1 MLGQDTE
8 FFVYNVAEGHV
19 VPAHS
24 VGIGKEKTQISY
36 GGSYFRDGYAVEF
49 NAPASSCRSGV
60 WEQLAKTMDVF
71 KGGAVQSDVW
81 DEKTQR
87 YKVVKETPALP
98 KDYKLIT
105 DPCATIDLSEIKS
118 WPKDLHVLGCHP
130 TYDAYG
136 ECEKTVDVDPL
147 ELDFRTTGGHL
158 HYSNGPG
165 FKPTLSQ
172 LGTYAKYCDLLI
184 GLPFTIIY
192 GDDMEFKRRTLY
204 GQAGEFRKQEYKCP
218 YGTGKA
224 TTGFEYRVLSSRL
237 YNHPGVFGLFAAIFK
252 YTLDKWKQLNEAGW
266 NKKLDE
272 PLRRAIN
279 TGVGATELL
288 SDFSKILTKYQTVDT
303 SGMSGLGYIPKDWG
317 AAILKL
323 REMRKKDDSTLN
335 RFLMWEG
342 QLQGHWG
349 WSEYNDHNEPFKNAK
364 GVGARSST
372 VCHLPIVKEEP
383 WLL

>member
-8 FFVYNVAEGHV
+8 FFVYDTALGGV

-24 VGIGKEKTQISY
+24 VGIAKEKTQIPY
-36 GGSYFRDGYAVEF
+36 AGSYFRDGYAIEF

-60 WEQLAKTMDVF
+60 WENLAKTMDNF
-71 KGGAVQSDVW
+71 KNGFREQDVYN
-81 DEKTQR
+81 EKTG
-87 YKVVKETPALP
+87 YYETIKNPPAVP
-98 KDYKLIT
+98 SRYKLIT

-136 ECEKTVDVDPL
+136 ECEKVVEVDPL
-147 ELDFRTTGGHL
+147 ELDFRTTGAHL
-158 HYSNGPG
+158 HHSAGSG

-172 LGTYAKYCDLLI
+172 LGLYAKYCDLLV
-184 GLPFTIIY
+184 GLPHTIIY

-204 GQAGEFRKQEYKCP
+204 GQAGEFRKQEYKCS
-218 YGTGKA
+218 YGPGTV
-224 TTGFEYRVLSSRL
+224 TIGFEYRVLSSRL
-237 YNHPGVFGLFAAIFK
+237 YNHPGIFGLLSAIFK
-252 YTLDKWKQLNEAGW
+252 YTLERYGELDKAGW
-266 NKKLDE
+266 NKKLDA
-272 PLRRAIN
+272 PLRKAIN

-288 SDFSKILTKYQTVDT
+288 EEFSSSMKLYQREDK
-303 SGMSGLGYIPKDWG
+303 SGMNGLGYIPKDWG

-323 REMRKKDDSTLN
+323 REMRKKADSPLN

-349 WSEYNDHNEPFKNAK
+349 WSECNDHNAPFKTAS
-364 GVGARSST
+364 GLGARTST
-372 VCHLPIVKEEP
+372 VCHKPIVQEEP